1 MVPKFCI
8 LNKSISLKY
17 FLCIIISLFHNGDII
32 TGILMGMGRFIS
44 FEGIE
49 GCGKTTQIKLAG
61 EYLKQSHIPCII
73 TEEPGG
79 TPIGRR
85 IREIL
90 LNKEPDEEICKE
102 TELLL
107 FSAARAQH
115 VKDVIVPALKEG
127 TVVLCDRFYDATI
140 AYQGFGR
147 GLDVNFIRALKGF
160 SSSNLK
166 PGLTLLF
173 DLPVEVG
180 LQRAM
185 HRISRMKEGLAE
197 DRFEREDLEFHRRVR
212 EGYLFLARQD
222 NKRFRIID
230 SARDIETIH
239 REVCVHLSK
248 SMDKKL
254 GSRNPKS

>member
-1 MVPKFCI
+1 MEI
-8 LNKSISLKY
+8 
-17 FLCIIISLFHNGDII
+17 
-32 TGILMGMGRFIS
+32 GRFIS

-61 EYLKQSHIPCII
+61 EYLKQNNIPFII

-85 IREIL
+85 VREIL
-90 LNKEPDEEICKE
+90 LNKGAGEEICKE
-102 TELLL
+102 TEILL

-115 VKDVIVPALKEG
+115 VKDVIIPALKKG

-147 GLDVNFIRALKGF
+147 GLDINFILFLNDF
-160 SSSNLK
+160 SSSNTK
-166 PGLTLLF
+166 PDLTFLF

-180 LQRAM
+180 LKRAVN
-185 HRISRMKEGLAE
+185 RISRMKEGLAE

-212 EGYLFLARQD
+212 AGYLFLARQD
-222 NKRFRIID
+222 DKRFMIID

-239 REVCVHLSK
+239 REVCVHLSAFI
-248 SMDKKL
+248 DKKL
-254 GSRNPKS
+254 

>member
-1 MVPKFCI
+1 MEI
-8 LNKSISLKY
+8 
-17 FLCIIISLFHNGDII
+17 
-32 TGILMGMGRFIS
+32 GRFIS

-85 IREIL
+85 VREIL
-90 LNKEPDEEICKE
+90 LNKGPGEDISKE

-140 AYQGFGR
+140 AYQGYGR
-147 GLDVNFIRALKGF
+147 GLDVKFIRVLNEF
-160 SSSNLK
+160 SASNLK

-180 LQRAM
+180 LKRAM
-185 HRISRMKEGLAE
+185 HRISSMKEGSAE
-197 DRFEREDLEFHRRVR
+197 DRFEREDLEFHGRVS

-230 SARDIETIH
+230 GARDIETIH
-239 REVCVHLSK
+239 REVCIHLSK
-248 SMDKKL
+248 FVDKKL
-254 GSRNPKS
+254 GSINPKS

>member
-1 MVPKFCI
+1 MEMK
-8 LNKSISLKY
+8 
-17 FLCIIISLFHNGDII
+17 
-32 TGILMGMGRFIS
+32 RFIS

-61 EYLKQSHIPCII
+61 GYLKQSHISFII

-90 LNKEPDEEICKE
+90 LNKGSGEEICKE
-102 TELLL
+102 TEILL
-107 FSAARAQH
+107 FSAARAQN
-115 VKDVIVPALKEG
+115 VKDVIVPALKKG
-127 TVVLCDRFYDATI
+127 MVVLCDRFYDATI

-147 GLDVNFIRALKGF
+147 GLDVNFIRVLNDF
-160 SSSNLK
+160 SSSDIK

-180 LQRAM
+180 LKRAI
-185 HRISRMKEGLAE
+185 HRISLMKEGSAE
-197 DRFEREDLEFHRRVR
+197 DRFEREDLEFHRKVR

-222 NKRFRIID
+222 SKRFRIID
-230 SARDIETIH
+230 SAIDIETIY
-239 REVCVHLSK
+239 REVCVHLSAFIG
-248 SMDKKL
+248 KKF
-254 GSRNPKS
+254 

>member
-1 MVPKFCI
+1 ME
-8 LNKSISLKY
+8 
-17 FLCIIISLFHNGDII
+17 
-32 TGILMGMGRFIS
+32 MGRFIS

-61 EYLKQSHIPCII
+61 EYLKQSHIPFLN

-79 TPIGRR
+79 TPVGRR

-90 LNKEPDEEICKE
+90 LNKGPGEDISKE

-115 VKDVIVPALKEG
+115 VKGVIVPALKEG

-140 AYQGFGR
+140 AYQGYGR
-147 GLDVNFIRALKGF
+147 GLDVNFIRVLNEF

-180 LQRAM
+180 LKRAM
-185 HRISRMKEGLAE
+185 RRISRMKEGSAE
-197 DRFEREDLEFHRRVR
+197 DRFEREGLEFHRKVR
-212 EGYLFLARQD
+212 EGYLSIAGED

-230 SARDIETIH
+230 STRDIETIH
-239 REVCVHLSK
+239 REVCIHLSAFIN
-248 SMDKKL
+248 KKL
-254 GSRNPKS
+254 